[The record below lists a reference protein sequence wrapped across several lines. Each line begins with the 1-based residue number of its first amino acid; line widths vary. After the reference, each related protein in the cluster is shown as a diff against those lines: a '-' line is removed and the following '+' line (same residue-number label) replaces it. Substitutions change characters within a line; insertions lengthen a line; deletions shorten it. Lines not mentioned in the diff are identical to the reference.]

1 MSSPPD
7 TTSPSRSSNLARYQ
21 PRMAPGGVTP
31 WVFYPSIIVIGLAV
45 IVTMVWPDDAGEA
58 LGTIQE
64 NIVGGF
70 GWYYVLIVAVFVV
83 FALWMGLSRFGDIKL
98 GKDDDPPDFSLMA
111 WFAMLFAAGMGIGL
125 VFWGAAEPL
134 MHYDTPKP
142 GTDGGEA
149 IGPDG
154 HGMEGIGAEGADL
167 AGQAM
172 ATTFLHWGFHAW
184 AIYVVVGLALA
195 YAIHR
200 KGRPVSIRWALEP
213 LLGAERVKGWLG
225 DLIDTVAV
233 IGTVFGVATSL
244 GLGVSQIGAGLVSMG
259 VVDEST
265 NTVMVILI
273 VIITAI
279 ATVSVVSGVGKGIK
293 WLSNFNLGLAAI
305 FLVVLLILGPTLFF
319 LRDFVQSFGTYLQE
333 VLPATFDT
341 SAYTEDAGQS
351 WQGAWTTF
359 YWGWWIS
366 WAPFVGV
373 FIARIS
379 KGRTIREFVAG
390 VLIVPTTVTFLW
402 FAVLGGGALH
412 RQLYGDGGLVN
423 RDEEGAFDR
432 VISENVLF
440 NFLDDLPLSGIL
452 TVTVVV
458 LVAIFFITSSDSGSL
473 VVDMLASGGNPEP
486 PIWSRVLFCVL
497 EGAVA
502 AGLLLAGGLGALQ
515 TGAIIMALPFS
526 VVMLAMCVATYRSLK
541 AEYRVLQAAERRSRR
556 EELQRHVSAH
566 VTGDLTENF
575 DDHFGDQVDER
586 IDHALEEIGVA
597 GNGEESQ
604 QSRRDDDDPQRPR
617 PTRA

>member
-1 MSSPPD
+1 
-7 TTSPSRSSNLARYQ
+7 
-21 PRMAPGGVTP
+21 MAPGGVTP

>member
-1 MSSPPD
+1 
-7 TTSPSRSSNLARYQ
+7 
-21 PRMAPGGVTP
+21 MAAGGVTP
-31 WVFYPSIIVIGLAV
+31 WVFYPAITVIGLAV
-45 IVTMVWPDDAGEA
+45 VVTMVWPDDAGRA
-58 LGTIQE
+58 LSNIQE

-142 GTDGGEA
+142 GTDGGGA

-154 HGMEGIGAEGADL
+154 HGLEGIGADGAEL

-259 VVDEST
+259 VVDEAT

-273 VIITAI
+273 IIITAI
-279 ATVSVVSGVGKGIK
+279 ATVSVVSGIGKGIK

-305 FLVVLLILGPTLFF
+305 FLVVLLIIGPSLFF

-390 VLIVPTTVTFLW
+390 VLIVPTSVTFLW

-412 RQLYGDGGLVN
+412 RQLYGDGGLVD
-423 RDEEGAFDR
+423 RDEESPFSR
-432 VISENVLF
+432 VVSENVLF

-526 VVMLAMCVATYRSLK
+526 IVMLAMCVATYRSLK

-556 EELQRHVSAH
+556 EELQRQVSEH
-566 VTGDLTENF
+566 VTDDLTENF
-575 DDHFGDQVDER
+575 DDHFGEQVDER
-586 IDHALEEIGVA
+586 IDSALEEIGVA
-597 GNGEESQ
+597 GNGEPGAK
-604 QSRRDDDDPQRPR
+604 DHGGR
-617 PTRA
+617 PTKGSRE